1 MYGSVDTLTVFIV
14 ISVFLFMFLGI
25 AILVMIDHKA
35 RIPGEFKNDPFSISG
50 LRREHPVLGFLT
62 AFILAAVIF
71 SLLFEI
77 SVALGEKMGLFSEKE
92 KPELLQEL
100 KEHRFS
106 EEMRH
111 FHNVRKNDVINSG
124 KKQACFYCH
133 GDYPHSKTRMIR
145 TLLNMHTQFIG
156 CMTCHTNEEKISE
169 DKYSFTWLNYSGI
182 DVSGP
187 HFGTDTDPKTGMLVN
202 TDDYF
207 SKIVI
212 YADIDGKKTLI
223 EATEDKPE
231 VKEFLKIK
239 DQLSDSDK
247 EAIKKRIHKLVRR
260 KGRFC
265 DRCHVSEDKSFLP
278 FRELGFSEQ
287 RIFDVTNLNIVGV
300 IKKYKQF
307 YFPNLFQKES
317 EDKK

>member
-1 MYGSVDTLTVFIV
+1 MHESGDVLTVFIV
-14 ISVFLFMFLGI
+14 ISVLLFMLLGI

-35 RIPGEFKNDPFSISG
+35 KIPGAFHDDPFSISG
-50 LRREHPVLGFLT
+50 LRREHPGLSFLT
-62 AFILAAVIF
+62 AFILAAVIM

-77 SVALGEKMGLFSEKE
+77 TVAFGEKLGFFKEEK

-111 FHNVRKNDVINSG
+111 FHNVRINDNINDG

-156 CMTCHTNEEKISE
+156 CMTCHTNEEKIPE
-169 DKYSFTWLNYSGI
+169 DKYSFAWLNYTGI
-182 DVSGP
+182 EVKGP
-187 HFGTDTDPKTGMLVN
+187 HFGTSIDPDTGFLVK

-207 SKIVI
+207 SKIVV
-212 YADIDGKKTLI
+212 YADIDGRHTLM
-223 EATEDKPE
+223 EAIEDKPE
-231 VKEFLKIK
+231 VREFLKVK

-247 EAIKKRIHKLVRR
+247 EAMKKRIHKLVRR

-265 DRCHVSEDKSFLP
+265 DRCHTSEDKSFLP
-278 FRELGFSEQ
+278 FRELGFSDQ
-287 RIFDVTNLNIVGV
+287 RVFDVTNLNIVGV
-300 IKKYKQF
+300 VKKYKKF
-307 YFPNLFQKES
+307 YLPNLFRKES
-317 EDKK
+317 GNK

>member
-1 MYGSVDTLTVFIV
+1 MHDSGNILTVFIV
-14 ISVFLFMFLGI
+14 ISVLLFMLLGV
-25 AILVMIDHKA
+25 AILIMVDHKA
-35 RIPGEFKNDPFSISG
+35 KIPGAFHNDPFSISG
-50 LRREHPVLGFLT
+50 LRRDHPGLSFLT
-62 AFILAAVIF
+62 GFILLCVIL

-77 SVALGEKMGLFSEKE
+77 SVAFGEKLGLFREKE

-111 FHNVRKNDVINSG
+111 FHNVRENDMINAG

-156 CMTCHTNEEKISE
+156 CMTCHTNEEKVPE
-169 DKYSFTWLNYSGI
+169 DSYSFAWLNFSGI
-182 DVSGP
+182 EVSGP
-187 HFGTDTDPKTGMLVN
+187 PFGTSLNPETGFLVD

-207 SKIVI
+207 SKIVV
-212 YADIDGKKTLI
+212 YADINGSRTLM
-223 EATEDKPE
+223 EAIEDKPE
-231 VKEFLKIK
+231 VQEFLKVK

-247 EAIKKRIHKLVRR
+247 EAMKKRIHKLVRR

-265 DRCHVSEDKSFLP
+265 DRCHTEENKSYLP
-278 FRELGFSEQ
+278 FRKLGFSDQ
-287 RIFDVTNLNIVGV
+287 RVFDVTNLNIIGV
-300 IKKYKQF
+300 VSKYKKF
-307 YFPNLFQKES
+307 YLPNLFRKTSEKE
-317 EDKK
+317 

>member
-1 MYGSVDTLTVFIV
+1 MYESVDILTVFIV

-35 RIPGEFKNDPFSISG
+35 RIPGEFHDDPFSISG

-62 AFILAAVIF
+62 AFILAGVIL
-71 SLLFEI
+71 SLLFEV
-77 SVALGEKMGLFSEKE
+77 SVAFGERLGFFKEKE
-92 KPELLQEL
+92 KSELLQEL

-111 FHNVRKNDVINSG
+111 FHNLRKNNVINQG

-156 CMTCHTNEEKISE
+156 CMTCHTDEEKIPE
-169 DKYSFTWLNYSGI
+169 NKYSFAWLNFSGI
-182 DVSGP
+182 DVKGP
-187 HFGTDTDPKTGMLVN
+187 HFGTSINPDTGFLVT

-207 SKIVI
+207 SKIVV
-212 YADIDGKKTLI
+212 YADINDKKTLM
-223 EATEDKPE
+223 EAIEDKPE
-231 VKEFLKIK
+231 VQEFLKIK
-239 DQLSDSDK
+239 DQLSDSDRD
-247 EAIKKRIHKLVRR
+247 AIKKRIHKIVRR

-265 DRCHVSEDKSFLP
+265 DRCHAAEDKSFLP

-287 RIFDVTNLNIVGV
+287 RIFDVTNLNILGV
-300 IKKYKQF
+300 IKKYKKF
-307 YFPNLFQKES
+307 YLPNLFRKDS
-317 EDKK
+317 DNK

>member
-1 MYGSVDTLTVFIV
+1 MHESVDILTIFVV
-14 ISVFLFMFLGI
+14 ISVLLFMLLGI

-35 RIPGEFKNDPFSISG
+35 KIPGEFHSDPFSISG
-50 LRREHPVLGFLT
+50 VRRDHPGLSFLT
-62 AFILAAVIF
+62 TFILMGVIL

-77 SVALGEKMGLFSEKE
+77 AVAVGEKLGLFTEKE

-111 FHNVRKNDVINSG
+111 FHNVRENDNINDG

-156 CMTCHTNEEKISE
+156 CMTCHTDE
-169 DKYSFTWLNYSGI
+169 DKVPEDSYSFAWLNFSGI

-187 HFGTDTDPKTGMLVN
+187 HFGTSIDPDTGFLVK

-207 SKIVI
+207 SKIVV
-212 YADIDGKKTLI
+212 YADVNGKTTLM
-223 EATEDKPE
+223 EAIEDKPE
-231 VKEFLKIK
+231 VQEFLKVK

-247 EAIKKRIHKLVRR
+247 EAMKKRIHKVVRR

-265 DRCHVSEDKSFLP
+265 DRCHAPEEKSFLP
-278 FRELGFSEQ
+278 LRELGFSDQ
-287 RIFDVTNLNIVGV
+287 RIFDVTNLNIIGIV
-300 IKKYKQF
+300 KKYKQF
-307 YFPNLFQKES
+307 YLPNLFRKES
-317 EDKK
+317 ASER

>member
-1 MYGSVDTLTVFIV
+1 MHESGNILTVFIV
-14 ISVFLFMFLGI
+14 ISVLLFMLLGI

-35 RIPGEFKNDPFSISG
+35 KIPGEFNSDPFSITG
-50 LRREHPVLGFLT
+50 LRREHPVLSFLT
-62 AFILAAVIF
+62 TFILGAVIL

-77 SVALGEKMGLFSEKE
+77 SVAFGEKLGFFKEQE

-111 FHNVRKNDVINSG
+111 FHNVRVNDVINKG

-156 CMTCHTNEEKISE
+156 CMTCHTNEDKIAE
-169 DKYSFTWLNYSGI
+169 DKYSFGWLNYTGI
-182 DVSGP
+182 QVKGP
-187 HFGTDTDPKTGMLVN
+187 HFGTSINPATGFLVD

-207 SKIVI
+207 SKIVV
-212 YADIDGKKTLI
+212 YADINGSNTLM
-223 EATEDKPE
+223 EAIEDKPE
-231 VKEFLKIK
+231 VRDFLKVK

-247 EAIKKRIHKLVRR
+247 EAMKKRIHKLVRR

-265 DRCHVSEDKSFLP
+265 DRCHTSEEKSFLP
-278 FRELGFSEQ
+278 FRKLGFSEQ
-287 RIFDVTNLNIVGV
+287 RIFDVTNMNIVGV
-300 IKKYKQF
+300 VKKYKKF
-307 YFPNLFQKES
+307 YLPNLFRKES
-317 EDKK
+317 GNK

>member
-1 MYGSVDTLTVFIV
+1 MYESVDILTVFIV

-35 RIPGEFKNDPFSISG
+35 RIPGEFHNDPFSISG

-62 AFILAAVIF
+62 AFILAGVIL
-71 SLLFEI
+71 SLLFE
-77 SVALGEKMGLFSEKE
+77 VAVAFGGRLGFFKEKE
-92 KPELLQEL
+92 KSELLQEL

-111 FHNVRKNDVINSG
+111 FHNLRENDNINKG

-156 CMTCHTNEEKISE
+156 CMTCHTDEKKIPE
-169 DKYSFTWLNYSGI
+169 DKYSFAWLNFSGI
-182 DVSGP
+182 DVKGP
-187 HFGTDTDPKTGMLVN
+187 HFGTSINPDTGFLVN

-207 SKIVI
+207 SKIVL
-212 YADIDGKKTLI
+212 YADIDNKRTLM
-223 EATEDKPE
+223 EAIEDKPE
-231 VKEFLKIK
+231 VQEFLKIK
-239 DQLSDSDK
+239 DQLSDSDR
-247 EAIKKRIHKLVRR
+247 EAIKKRIHKVVRR
-260 KGRFC
+260 KGHFC
-265 DRCHVSEDKSFLP
+265 DRCHAPEDKSFLP

-287 RIFDVTNLNIVGV
+287 RVFDVTNLNILGV
-300 IKKYKQF
+300 VKKYKQF
-307 YFPNLFQKES
+307 YLPNLFRKES
-317 EDKK
+317 GDKK